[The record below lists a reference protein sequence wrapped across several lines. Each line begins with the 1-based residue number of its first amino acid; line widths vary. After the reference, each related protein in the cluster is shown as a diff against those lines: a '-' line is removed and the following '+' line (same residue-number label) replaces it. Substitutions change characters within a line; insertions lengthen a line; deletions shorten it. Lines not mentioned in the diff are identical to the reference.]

1 MVQQPESD
9 DEATIETPR
18 FEPVPLPDDEFK
30 DQLAQVIP
38 HLRAFG
44 RSLSGS
50 RDLADDLVQ
59 ETLLKAW
66 AARKRFQAGTNMR
79 AWTFIILRNLFL
91 SQMRRARF
99 KGEWDEITASKLLAA
114 PASQDRHVELGD
126 MQRALLHLPQ
136 PQREALILVGA
147 GGFAYE
153 EAAEICGCA
162 VGTIK
167 SRVARGR
174 VALEDLLTDG
184 KLPSRREHETDGSRT
199 ALQSIMSE
207 VDELSRDRDP
217 RECSRIPTGEIGA
230 VARLSQ
236 ASRYDGFSR
245 VCAEQSPRTSS
256 SERTSPSIAKAW
268 RRALPTPAWTV
279 GGATFTNRLEEACTM
294 ASILG
299 LSVFTCLRTRRERPE
314 FQTLRALN
322 VTDLGCC
329 MNETQSERSG

>member
-1 MVQQPESD
+1 MHAPCLAPIFVSKRVAGPASGALAAVTDIDNVEDDAGETQAPVEHVALSD
-9 DEATIETPR
+9 DEFRIELGR
-18 FEPVPLPDDEFK
+18 
-30 DQLAQVIP
+30 VIP

-44 RSLSGS
+44 RSLSGN

-99 KGEWDEITASKLLAA
+99 KGEWDDLTANKILAA
-114 PASQDRHVELGD
+114 PASQDRHVDLGD
-126 MQRALLHLPQ
+126 LQRALLHLPQ

-174 VALEDLLTDG
+174 VALEQLMSG
-184 KLPSRREHETDGSRT
+184 GALPSRREHQFDPDTT
-199 ALQSIMSE
+199 VLQSIMGE
-207 VDELSRDRDP
+207 VDQLSRGR
-217 RECSRIPTGEIGA
+217 G
-230 VARLSQ
+230 
-236 ASRYDGFSR
+236 
-245 VCAEQSPRTSS
+245 
-256 SERTSPSIAKAW
+256 
-268 RRALPTPAWTV
+268 
-279 GGATFTNRLEEACTM
+279 
-294 ASILG
+294 
-299 LSVFTCLRTRRERPE
+299 
-314 FQTLRALN
+314 
-322 VTDLGCC
+322 
-329 MNETQSERSG
+329 

>member
-1 MVQQPESD
+1 LTEERGAPARPHRMTDFSTAYPDGGSLIEQPASTD
-9 DEATIETPR
+9 DGEAERP
-18 FEPVPLPDDEFK
+18 EPVPLPDDEFK

-99 KGEWDEITASKLLAA
+99 KGEWDEITASKMLAA
-114 PASQDRHVELGD
+114 PASQDRHVELTD

-174 VALEDLLTDG
+174 VALEALLTDG
-184 KLPSRREHETDGSRT
+184 KLPSRREHENEGGRS

-217 RECSRIPTGEIGA
+217 GI
-230 VARLSQ
+230 
-236 ASRYDGFSR
+236 
-245 VCAEQSPRTSS
+245 
-256 SERTSPSIAKAW
+256 
-268 RRALPTPAWTV
+268 
-279 GGATFTNRLEEACTM
+279 
-294 ASILG
+294 
-299 LSVFTCLRTRRERPE
+299 
-314 FQTLRALN
+314 
-322 VTDLGCC
+322 
-329 MNETQSERSG
+329 

>member
-1 MVQQPESD
+1 MVRARTRVGTLIIDED
-9 DEATIETPR
+9 DDDYVEPPR
-18 FEPVPLPDDEFK
+18 PEPVPLPDDEFK
-30 DQLAQVIP
+30 DQLGAVIP

-99 KGEWDEITASKLLAA
+99 KGEWDDITASKILAA
-114 PASQDRHVELGD
+114 PASQDRHIELGD

-174 VALEDLLTDG
+174 VALEALLTGG
-184 KLPSRREHETDGSRT
+184 KLPSRRQHVTDRNT
-199 ALQSIMSE
+199 TVLQTIMDE
-207 VDELSRDRDP
+207 VDELSRDH
-217 RECSRIPTGEIGA
+217 S
-230 VARLSQ
+230 
-236 ASRYDGFSR
+236 
-245 VCAEQSPRTSS
+245 SP
-256 SERTSPSIAKAW
+256 KDV
-268 RRALPTPAWTV
+268 RA
-279 GGATFTNRLEEACTM
+279 
-294 ASILG
+294 
-299 LSVFTCLRTRRERPE
+299 
-314 FQTLRALN
+314 
-322 VTDLGCC
+322 
-329 MNETQSERSG
+329 

>member
-1 MVQQPESD
+1 MQIEGDAANDDGAPEWESLSD
-9 DEATIETPR
+9 DA
-18 FEPVPLPDDEFK
+18 FK
-30 DQLAQVIP
+30 AELTKVIP

-44 RSLSGS
+44 RSLSGN

-99 KGEWDEITASKLLAA
+99 KGEWDDLTADRLLAA
-114 PASQDRHVELGD
+114 PASQDRHVELAD

-174 VALEDLLTDG
+174 VALEALMTG
-184 KLPSRREHETDGSRT
+184 GQLPSRREHKVDPSKT
-199 ALQSIMSE
+199 ALQTIMGE
-207 VDELSRDRDP
+207 VDELS
-217 RECSRIPTGEIGA
+217 GEA
-230 VARLSQ
+230 
-236 ASRYDGFSR
+236 
-245 VCAEQSPRTSS
+245 
-256 SERTSPSIAKAW
+256 
-268 RRALPTPAWTV
+268 
-279 GGATFTNRLEEACTM
+279 
-294 ASILG
+294 
-299 LSVFTCLRTRRERPE
+299 
-314 FQTLRALN
+314 
-322 VTDLGCC
+322 
-329 MNETQSERSG
+329 

>member
-1 MVQQPESD
+1 MNDSRQLIIGGDLMAGEKPALTEQHASGED
-9 DEATIETPR
+9 W
-18 FEPVPLPDDEFK
+18 VPLPDDEFK

-99 KGEWDEITASKLLAA
+99 KGEWDEITASRLLAA

-126 MQRALLHLPQ
+126 MQRALMHLPQ

-174 VALEDLLTDG
+174 VALETLLTEG
-184 KLPSRREHETDGSRT
+184 KLPSRREHETPANES
-199 ALQSIMSE
+199 ALQTIMSE
-207 VDELSRDRDP
+207 VDHLSRDRNP
-217 RECSRIPTGEIGA
+217 SRGPGA
-230 VARLSQ
+230 EPN
-236 ASRYDGFSR
+236 DGG
-245 VCAEQSPRTSS
+245 
-256 SERTSPSIAKAW
+256 I
-268 RRALPTPAWTV
+268 
-279 GGATFTNRLEEACTM
+279 
-294 ASILG
+294 
-299 LSVFTCLRTRRERPE
+299 
-314 FQTLRALN
+314 
-322 VTDLGCC
+322 
-329 MNETQSERSG
+329 

>member
-1 MVQQPESD
+1 MSGDNLTEQPEI
-9 DEATIETPR
+9 DEERP
-18 FEPVPLPDDEFK
+18 EPVPLPDDEFK

-126 MQRALLHLPQ
+126 LQRALLHLPQ

-174 VALEDLLTDG
+174 VALEALLTDG
-184 KLPSRREHETDGSRT
+184 KLPSRRTFVSVSGQT
-199 ALQSIMSE
+199 ALQTIMSE
-207 VDELSRDRDP
+207 VDHLSRDRDP
-217 RECSRIPTGEIGA
+217 GEEDA
-230 VARLSQ
+230 A
-236 ASRYDGFSR
+236 
-245 VCAEQSPRTSS
+245 
-256 SERTSPSIAKAW
+256 
-268 RRALPTPAWTV
+268 
-279 GGATFTNRLEEACTM
+279 
-294 ASILG
+294 
-299 LSVFTCLRTRRERPE
+299 
-314 FQTLRALN
+314 
-322 VTDLGCC
+322 
-329 MNETQSERSG
+329 

>member
-1 MVQQPESD
+1 MGNLAQQTDHEAQDAAPEL
-9 DEATIETPR
+9 
-18 FEPVPLPDDEFK
+18 VPLPDDEFK
-30 DQLAQVIP
+30 EHLAAVIP

-99 KGEWDEITASKLLAA
+99 KGEWDDVTAAKILAA
-114 PASQDRHVELGD
+114 PASQDRHIELGD

-153 EAAEICGCA
+153 EAAQICGCA

-174 VALEDLLTDG
+174 VALENLLSGSDMN
-184 KLPSRREHETDGSRT
+184 SRRQYRTDPNKT
-199 ALQSIMSE
+199 ALQSIMGE
-207 VDELSRDRDP
+207 VDMLSRDRM
-217 RECSRIPTGEIGA
+217 
-230 VARLSQ
+230 
-236 ASRYDGFSR
+236 
-245 VCAEQSPRTSS
+245 
-256 SERTSPSIAKAW
+256 
-268 RRALPTPAWTV
+268 PAPDEPDEPDE
-279 GGATFTNRLEEACTM
+279 G
-294 ASILG
+294 
-299 LSVFTCLRTRRERPE
+299 
-314 FQTLRALN
+314 
-322 VTDLGCC
+322 DDD
-329 MNETQSERSG
+329 

>member
-1 MVQQPESD
+1 MTESNQSEQAAATPQHAAPEHVSLSD
-9 DEATIETPR
+9 P
-18 FEPVPLPDDEFK
+18 EFK
-30 DQLAQVIP
+30 IQLAQVIP

-79 AWTFIILRNLFL
+79 AWTFIILRNLYL

-99 KGEWDEITASKLLAA
+99 KGEWDDLVADRLLAA
-114 PASQDRHVELGD
+114 PATQDRHVDLND

-153 EAAEICGCA
+153 EAAEICGVA

-174 VALEDLLTDG
+174 VALESLLTEGQLPTRRSSTLNADG
-184 KLPSRREHETDGSRT
+184 RS
-199 ALQSIMSE
+199 ALDTIMGE
-207 VDELSRDRDP
+207 VDELSRDR
-217 RECSRIPTGEIGA
+217 
-230 VARLSQ
+230 
-236 ASRYDGFSR
+236 
-245 VCAEQSPRTSS
+245 
-256 SERTSPSIAKAW
+256 
-268 RRALPTPAWTV
+268 
-279 GGATFTNRLEEACTM
+279 
-294 ASILG
+294 
-299 LSVFTCLRTRRERPE
+299 
-314 FQTLRALN
+314 
-322 VTDLGCC
+322 
-329 MNETQSERSG
+329 

>member
-1 MVQQPESD
+1 MAEEDDQHTA
-9 DEATIETPR
+9 DEAGEAAPTEWVSLSDP
-18 FEPVPLPDDEFK
+18 EFK
-30 DQLAQVIP
+30 DQLAAVIP

-99 KGEWDEITASKLLAA
+99 KGEWDELTASKILAA
-114 PASQDRHVELGD
+114 PASQDRHIELSD
-126 MQRALLHLPQ
+126 MQRALMHLPQ

-174 VALEDLLTDG
+174 VALEGLLSSG
-184 KLPSRREHETDGSRT
+184 KLPSRRQHRTDPNKS
-199 ALQSIMSE
+199 ALQTIMGE
-207 VDELSRDRDP
+207 VDDLSRDH
-217 RECSRIPTGEIGA
+217 E
-230 VARLSQ
+230 
-236 ASRYDGFSR
+236 
-245 VCAEQSPRTSS
+245 
-256 SERTSPSIAKAW
+256 
-268 RRALPTPAWTV
+268 
-279 GGATFTNRLEEACTM
+279 
-294 ASILG
+294 G
-299 LSVFTCLRTRRERPE
+299 LS
-314 FQTLRALN
+314 
-322 VTDLGCC
+322 
-329 MNETQSERSG
+329 SGHEI

>member
-1 MVQQPESD
+1 MERADLMTKTSPPPAEDGD
-9 DEATIETPR
+9 DEDIA
-18 FEPVPLPDDEFK
+18 PVPHVPLSDADFK
-30 DQLAQVIP
+30 VQLGQVIP

-44 RSLSGS
+44 RSLSGN

-66 AARKRFQAGTNMR
+66 AARQRFQAGTNMR

-99 KGEWDEITASKLLAA
+99 KGEWDEITASRLLAA

-174 VALEDLLTDG
+174 VALEALLSDG
-184 KLPSRREHETDGSRT
+184 KLPSRRDHKSDPNVS
-199 ALQSIMSE
+199 ALQTIMDQ
-207 VDELSRDRDP
+207 VDHLSR
-217 RECSRIPTGEIGA
+217 
-230 VARLSQ
+230 
-236 ASRYDGFSR
+236 
-245 VCAEQSPRTSS
+245 
-256 SERTSPSIAKAW
+256 
-268 RRALPTPAWTV
+268 
-279 GGATFTNRLEEACTM
+279 
-294 ASILG
+294 
-299 LSVFTCLRTRRERPE
+299 
-314 FQTLRALN
+314 
-322 VTDLGCC
+322 
-329 MNETQSERSG
+329 ET

>member
-1 MVQQPESD
+1 MID
-9 DEATIETPR
+9 DNPGRDTLPSEDEDDVAPVVAVEW
-18 FEPVPLPDDEFK
+18 VPLPDDEFR
-30 DQLAQVIP
+30 DQLGQVIP

-99 KGEWDEITASKLLAA
+99 KGEWDELTASKLLAA
-114 PASQDRHVELGD
+114 PASQDRHIELGD

-174 VALEDLLTDG
+174 VALEALMTNG
-184 KLPSRREHETDGSRT
+184 KLSSRRDHVAELGKTP
-199 ALQSIMSE
+199 LQAIMGE
-207 VDELSRDRDP
+207 VEELSRDR
-217 RECSRIPTGEIGA
+217 
-230 VARLSQ
+230 
-236 ASRYDGFSR
+236 
-245 VCAEQSPRTSS
+245 
-256 SERTSPSIAKAW
+256 
-268 RRALPTPAWTV
+268 
-279 GGATFTNRLEEACTM
+279 
-294 ASILG
+294 
-299 LSVFTCLRTRRERPE
+299 
-314 FQTLRALN
+314 
-322 VTDLGCC
+322 
-329 MNETQSERSG
+329 

>member
-1 MVQQPESD
+1 VSESIAEHQDSDVGPSEHVSLSD
-9 DEATIETPR
+9 DEFRTE
-18 FEPVPLPDDEFK
+18 
-30 DQLAQVIP
+30 LARVIP

-44 RSLSGS
+44 RSLSGN

-99 KGEWDEITASKLLAA
+99 KGEWDDITASKILAA
-114 PASQDRHVELGD
+114 PAAQEKHVDLGD
-126 MQRALLHLPQ
+126 LRRALLHLPQ

-174 VALEDLLTDG
+174 VALEQLMSGG
-184 KLPSRREHETDGSRT
+184 KLTSRRDEEGTGHSP
-199 ALQSIMSE
+199 LQSIMGE
-207 VDELSRDRDP
+207 VD
-217 RECSRIPTGEIGA
+217 A
-230 VARLSQ
+230 LSQ
-236 ASRYDGFSR
+236 GRAPAPD
-245 VCAEQSPRTSS
+245 EP
-256 SERTSPSIAKAW
+256 SED
-268 RRALPTPAWTV
+268 LD
-279 GGATFTNRLEEACTM
+279 EE
-294 ASILG
+294 
-299 LSVFTCLRTRRERPE
+299 E
-314 FQTLRALN
+314 
-322 VTDLGCC
+322 
-329 MNETQSERSG
+329 

>member
-1 MVQQPESD
+1 LTEERGASAHPNRVSETSTEATTGTSMAYNGGSLNQQPEL
-9 DEATIETPR
+9 DEDEIEPPR

-99 KGEWDEITASKLLAA
+99 KGEWDEITASKMLAA
-114 PASQDRHVELGD
+114 PASQDRHVELTD

-174 VALEDLLTDG
+174 VALEALLTDG
-184 KLPSRREHETDGSRT
+184 KLPSRREHENEGGRS
-199 ALQSIMSE
+199 ALQSIMNE
-207 VDELSRDRDP
+207 VDDLSRDRDP
-217 RECSRIPTGEIGA
+217 R
-230 VARLSQ
+230 L
-236 ASRYDGFSR
+236 
-245 VCAEQSPRTSS
+245 
-256 SERTSPSIAKAW
+256 
-268 RRALPTPAWTV
+268 
-279 GGATFTNRLEEACTM
+279 
-294 ASILG
+294 
-299 LSVFTCLRTRRERPE
+299 
-314 FQTLRALN
+314 
-322 VTDLGCC
+322 
-329 MNETQSERSG
+329 

>member
-1 MVQQPESD
+1 MTSNGAYQKATARASAETGRGPVSESD
-9 DEATIETPR
+9 DQDIEADAGSRPD
-18 FEPVPLPDDEFK
+18 PVPLPDNEFK

-99 KGEWDEITASKLLAA
+99 KGEWDDVTASKILAA

-174 VALEDLLTDG
+174 VALEALLSGG
-184 KLPSRREHETDGSRT
+184 KLPSRRQHKTDPNKS
-199 ALQSIMSE
+199 ALQEIMGE
-207 VDELSRDRDP
+207 VDDLSRDR
-217 RECSRIPTGEIGA
+217 G
-230 VARLSQ
+230 
-236 ASRYDGFSR
+236 
-245 VCAEQSPRTSS
+245 
-256 SERTSPSIAKAW
+256 
-268 RRALPTPAWTV
+268 
-279 GGATFTNRLEEACTM
+279 
-294 ASILG
+294 
-299 LSVFTCLRTRRERPE
+299 
-314 FQTLRALN
+314 
-322 VTDLGCC
+322 
-329 MNETQSERSG
+329 

>member
-1 MVQQPESD
+1 MTEAETDDDLPEDMS
-9 DEATIETPR
+9 
-18 FEPVPLPDDEFK
+18 EPVEHVALPDDEFRTE
-30 DQLAQVIP
+30 LARVIP

-44 RSLSGS
+44 RSLSGN

-99 KGEWDEITASKLLAA
+99 KGEWDDVTASKILAA
-114 PASQDRHVELGD
+114 PASQERHVDLGD
-126 MQRALLHLPQ
+126 LQRALMYLPQ

-174 VALEDLLTDG
+174 VALEQLMLGD
-184 KLPSRREHETDGSRT
+184 KLPSRRDDPADAESP
-199 ALQSIMSE
+199 LQAIMGE
-207 VDELSRDRDP
+207 VDELSR
-217 RECSRIPTGEIGA
+217 
-230 VARLSQ
+230 
-236 ASRYDGFSR
+236 
-245 VCAEQSPRTSS
+245 
-256 SERTSPSIAKAW
+256 
-268 RRALPTPAWTV
+268 
-279 GGATFTNRLEEACTM
+279 NR
-294 ASILG
+294 
-299 LSVFTCLRTRRERPE
+299 
-314 FQTLRALN
+314 
-322 VTDLGCC
+322 
-329 MNETQSERSG
+329 

>member
-1 MVQQPESD
+1 MGAPARPDRTSDISRAYNGGSLAQQPESD
-9 DEATIETPR
+9 EDDNETPR

-99 KGEWDEITASKLLAA
+99 KGEWDEITASKMLAA
-114 PASQDRHVELGD
+114 PASQDRHVELTD

-174 VALEDLLTDG
+174 VALEALLTDG
-184 KLPSRREHETDGSRT
+184 KLPSRREHENEGGRS

-217 RECSRIPTGEIGA
+217 
-230 VARLSQ
+230 
-236 ASRYDGFSR
+236 
-245 VCAEQSPRTSS
+245 
-256 SERTSPSIAKAW
+256 
-268 RRALPTPAWTV
+268 
-279 GGATFTNRLEEACTM
+279 
-294 ASILG
+294 G
-299 LSVFTCLRTRRERPE
+299 L
-314 FQTLRALN
+314 
-322 VTDLGCC
+322 
-329 MNETQSERSG
+329 

>member
-1 MVQQPESD
+1 MAGVEPEVEGERQAPAEWAS
-9 DEATIETPR
+9 
-18 FEPVPLPDDEFK
+18 LPDDEFK
-30 DQLAQVIP
+30 HELAQVIP

-99 KGEWDEITASKLLAA
+99 KGEWDELTASKILAA
-114 PASQDRHVELGD
+114 PAGQDKQIELAD
-126 MQRALLHLPQ
+126 MHRALMHLPQ

-153 EAAEICGCA
+153 EAAQICDCA

-174 VALEDLLTDG
+174 VALEALLDGG
-184 KLPSRREHETDGSRT
+184 KLPSRRSHDTGGGS
-199 ALQSIMSE
+199 ALATIMGQ
-207 VDELSRDRDP
+207 VDDLSR
-217 RECSRIPTGEIGA
+217 GH
-230 VARLSQ
+230 V
-236 ASRYDGFSR
+236 
-245 VCAEQSPRTSS
+245 
-256 SERTSPSIAKAW
+256 ERHD
-268 RRALPTPAWTV
+268 
-279 GGATFTNRLEEACTM
+279 EDE
-294 ASILG
+294 
-299 LSVFTCLRTRRERPE
+299 
-314 FQTLRALN
+314 
-322 VTDLGCC
+322 DD
-329 MNETQSERSG
+329 